1 MIDEKRKE
9 DILEEEEEDSSDDII
24 EDVTEEGGSGD
35 EGSNSEDIGS
45 VAEDAVKSEDTITGS
60 SSDDTISQPSIETN
74 SDTNQEDSISHSP
87 LPKTEE
93 PNQDNSFEGKSQDS
107 SVSDNESKK
116 EEPKISDNA
125 PMEDGMGTGAHTG
138 SDDHISINKDDF
150 WKYLKI
156 IVVVAVLILGYNY
169 FIGDKAEDAGNVIVD
184 EPAGNVPPEVAK
196 VEVSIDDDAIKG
208 DKDAPVTII
217 EFSDYEC
224 PFCARFYTQTLSQI
238 DEQYIKTGKVNLV
251 YRDYPLGFHQ
261 QAQKAAEAAE
271 CAGEQEKYF
280 DMHDKLFEE
289 GVAGGVASYK
299 QFAGQIGLDQGKF
312 DECLDSGAMAE
323 EVQKDLA
330 DGSKYGV
337 QGTPAF
343 FVNGKLISG
352 AQPFSVFQQAIEAEL
367 A

>member
-1 MIDEKRKE
+1 MNDERREE

-24 EDVTEEGGSGD
+24 EEVTQDS
-35 EGSNSEDIGS
+35 SEDNGSDSENIGS

-74 SDTNQEDSISHSP
+74 LDTNQNNSGPHSP
-87 LPKTEE
+87 LPRTEE

-150 WKYLKI
+150 WKYVKI
-156 IVVVAVLILGYNY
+156 IVVLAVLILGYNY
-169 FIGDKAEDAGNVIVD
+169 FIADKGVENNVVED
-184 EPAGNVPPEVAK
+184 PAGNVPPAVAK
-196 VEVSIDDDAIKG
+196 VEVSIDDDAVKG
-208 DKDAPVTII
+208 DKNAPVTIV

-312 DECLDSGAMAE
+312 DECLDSGSMAE

-352 AQPFSVFQQAIEAEL
+352 AQPFPAFQQAIEAEL

>member
-1 MIDEKRKE
+1 MNDEKREE

-24 EDVTEEGGSGD
+24 EEVTQDSSGD
-35 EGSNSEDIGS
+35 ENNNSEDVGS

-60 SSDDTISQPSIETN
+60 SSDDTISQPSIDRDL
-74 SDTNQEDSISHSP
+74 DTSQNNTISHSP

-93 PNQDNSFEGKSQDS
+93 PSQGNSFGSQNS
-107 SVSDNESKK
+107 SLNNEVKK
-116 EEPKISDNA
+116 EEPKISQNA
-125 PMEDGMGTGAHTG
+125 PMEEGMGTGAHTG
-138 SDDHISINKDDF
+138 SDDHISINKEDF
-150 WKYLKI
+150 WKYVKI
-156 IVVVAVLILGYNY
+156 IAVIAVLILGYNY
-169 FIGDKAEDAGNVIVD
+169 FIADKGVENNVVED
-184 EPAGNVPPEVAK
+184 PAGNVPPAVAK
-196 VEVSIDDDAIKG
+196 VEVSIDDDAVKG
-208 DKDAPVTII
+208 DKNAPVTIV

-271 CAGEQEKYF
+271 CAGEQGKYF

-289 GVAGGVASYK
+289 GVVGGIASYK
-299 QFAGQIGLDQGKF
+299 QFAGQMGLDQGKF

-352 AQPFSVFQQAIEAEL
+352 AQPFPAFQQAIEAEL
-367 A
+367 N